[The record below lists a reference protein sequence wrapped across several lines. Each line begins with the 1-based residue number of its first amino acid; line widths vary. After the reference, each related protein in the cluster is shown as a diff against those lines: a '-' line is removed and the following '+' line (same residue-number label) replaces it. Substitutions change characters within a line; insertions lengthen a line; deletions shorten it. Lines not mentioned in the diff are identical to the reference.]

1 MSNNGDIENL
11 IDEEKYSPAL
21 KALNTLYHALLM
33 QLDKPAYED
42 EYATVAEFII
52 NRTPKI
58 LRMNNAR
65 RVYKKKPIERR
76 TVDKK

>member
-1 MSNNGDIENL
+1 MGNL
-11 IDEEKYSPAL
+11 IDEEKHSPAL
-21 KALNTLYHALLM
+21 KALNTIYNALLM
-33 QLDKPAYED
+33 HLEKPAYED

-58 LRMNNAR
+58 LRMNNAK

-76 TVDKK
+76 IMNKK